1 MKKVGDREE
10 GQILRK
16 RDSECGRE
24 LTMCWLMIG

>member
-16 RDSECGRE
+16 RGRECGRE